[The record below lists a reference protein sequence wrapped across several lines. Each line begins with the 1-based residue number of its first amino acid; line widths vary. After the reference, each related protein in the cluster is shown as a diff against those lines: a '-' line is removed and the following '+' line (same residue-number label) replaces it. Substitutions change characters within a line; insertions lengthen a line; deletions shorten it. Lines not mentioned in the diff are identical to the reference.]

1 MLALRLDRGVQR
13 LDERAVER
21 VVALG
26 AVEQEPRDSGV
37 RVVDEQ
43 RHRAPKPRLPTRRT
57 RV

>member
-13 LDERAVER
+13 LDERAIER

-26 AVEQEPRDSGV
+26 AVEQEPGDSGV

-43 RHRAPKPRLPTRRT
+43 RHRAQA
-57 RV
+57 